1 MTRKTNSAKSKSIIT
16 GILILMAY
24 SMLASEVTDSKLI
37 VLITDIISGFSVI
50 GIATIFFTFFKQIAK
65 PLSISYLSIKLI
77 EGILMI
83 VGGIFFIFN
92 QGIRE
97 WIYESIHLHT
107 FIVGGYLL
115 YILLYKTQIV
125 PKFISIW
132 GIIAIFFLT
141 LSTVLKLF
149 GLSYQILD
157 TFLLLIIT
165 NEVFLA
171 FWLIIKGFN
180 LKKLNS

>member
-97 WIYESIHLHT
+97 WIYESIHLYT

-125 PKFISIW
+125 PKFISM
-132 GIIAIFFLT
+132 GNHCYFLFNIINCTKIIRIK
-141 LSTVLKLF
+141 LSDIRYLF
-149 GLSYQILD
+149 TSNHYQ
-157 TFLLLIIT
+157 
-165 NEVFLA
+165 
-171 FWLIIKGFN
+171 
-180 LKKLNS
+180 